1 MPTTLRTA
9 LAELKRRR
17 VYRVAVVYV
26 VVGVGVLGAA
36 EVILDPLG
44 LEGVRPL
51 IVVLTLLGFPL
62 ALVLAW
68 AYELTPEGI
77 VRDPGTAAVMEAE
90 AGDSPEPAPAE
101 THPDK
106 LWTAS
111 PGDER
116 PSVAVLP
123 LTNMSGDPDNEFFS
137 DGVTED
143 ILTHLSRVKG
153 LRVTSRTSVMRY
165 KGTTKSA
172 PEVARELG
180 VDSLLEGSIRVA
192 GGKVRVTV
200 QLIDASADAHLW
212 AESYD
217 RDLEDVFAVQSEVA
231 EAVAR
236 ALQAELSA
244 GEIEEIRAR
253 PTDDVEAY
261 TLCLRGEE
269 ALNTWAPGDLERA
282 VDHFEAALRL
292 DLNYARA
299 YAGLAMVLAITPAL
313 SARAPADFHRRVEQ
327 AATRALELDDGLALA
342 HAARATLLWTRDYDW
357 PERVGSHGPGDSAG
371 ATECVAVRQMQAVMF
386 LTEERFDEAHSQAM
400 EEVEPGQGELMLGRE
415 HAGVEPQQSGPIR
428 GSARDP
434 GCSAPPLPRP
444 LPPALPQGASRFV
457 VRRALGR
464 RHWLRWI
471 VRSRSTPTYRSRW
484 PCAPD
489 ILGAL
494 DRPRGGLVR
503 GRTRLV
509 DWKGQVPRD
518 RLPDGRG
525 VHVDRRS
532 RQGAGSLGGRSRRAR
547 LLRAVPQ
554 DRCRVT
560 APSAP
565 THASRPSSAPCGPT
579 TGRSGSRTDRPRP
592 RTGMSPDGADFCSRA
607 CQTRVSGTPV
617 QSRMNPEP
625 RGRHE

>member
-1 MPTTLRTA
+1 LPSCPTSSDHPLSSSLRTA

-44 LEGVRPL
+44 LEGVRPF

-68 AYELTPEGI
+68 AYEVTPAGI
-77 VRDPGTAAVMEAE
+77 VRDPGTAVVTEAE
-90 AGDSPEPAPAE
+90 ADDSPEPAPAE
-101 THPDK
+101 TRPERLRTPSPD
-106 LWTAS
+106 
-111 PGDER
+111 DER

-180 VDSLLEGSIRVA
+180 VGSLLEGSIRVA

-217 RDLEDVFAVQSEVA
+217 RGLEDVFAVQSEVA

-253 PTDDVEAY
+253 PTDNVEAY

-282 VDHFEAALRL
+282 VEHFEAALRL

-357 PERVGSHGPGDSAG
+357 PEAWEAMDRSILLAPRNAF
-371 ATECVAVRQMQAVMF
+371 VRHMQAVMF
-386 LTEERFDEAHSQAM
+386 LTEERFDDAFQAM
-400 EEVEPGQGELMLGRE
+400 EEVEPGPGELMLGASMRAWSRNNQGRLE
-415 HAGVEPQQSGPIR
+415 EAHAILDAALRHFPDHFLLRFHKVLAFVYAERWEEALVAVDRAIAIDPDVPI
-428 GSARDP
+428 AV
-434 GCSAPPLPRP
+434 AM
-444 LPPALPQGASRFV
+444 
-457 VRRALGR
+457 RAN
-464 RHWLRWI
+464 
-471 VRSRSTPTYRSRW
+471 
-484 PCAPD
+484 
-489 ILGAL
+489 ILVAL
-494 DRPRGGLVR
+494 DRPEEAQSEV
-503 GRTRLV
+503 TRLV
-509 DWKGQVPRD
+509 DWKGKYPVTGYPMGLAYMAIGDLDKALDHWEAAVAEHDFFAPFLRSIPRY
-518 RLPDGRG
+518 RP
-525 VHVDRRS
+525 
-532 RQGAGSLGGRSRRAR
+532 
-547 LLRAVPQ
+547 LRAHPRFQ
-554 DRCRVT
+554 AILRSMWPEHGPFRVE
-560 APSAP
+560 
-565 THASRPSSAPCGPT
+565 
-579 TGRSGSRTDRPRP
+579 D
-592 RTGMSPDGADFCSRA
+592 
-607 CQTRVSGTPV
+607 
-617 QSRMNPEP
+617 
-625 RGRHE
+625 